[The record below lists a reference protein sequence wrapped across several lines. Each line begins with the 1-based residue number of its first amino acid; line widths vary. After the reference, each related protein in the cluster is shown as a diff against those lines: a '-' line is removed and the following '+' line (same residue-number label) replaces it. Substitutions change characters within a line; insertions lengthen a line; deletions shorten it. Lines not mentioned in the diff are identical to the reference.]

1 MVGHHNVF
9 IVKAKNRLRGKHMV
23 PHDKPHHLTGFFF
36 FLPCLIFLCL
46 IGLVLFTSPVSAAI
60 IHGTIYDLDL
70 TTLPKTVVDISTTPK
85 QRVVSSD
92 GTYAFT
98 VDKGTYVIR
107 AQHKDN
113 NTLLTTEEQI
123 VIKENGSY
131 VFDLFLLLSFESE
144 EEIAGDISID
154 VENLFVEEINRK
166 TYLIFGIVTVLVFCV
181 IYLFYKILRN
191 PERRRK
197 KDIET
202 DIESGNEQTG
212 ETGTPE
218 DEQLDDAV
226 GQQVLSALRQNEGRL
241 TQKELRK
248 NIPLSEA
255 KISLVLTDLETQGK
269 IRKIKKGRG
278 NIIVLSNGT
287 PKKEDAHE
295 EKQQS

>member
-1 MVGHHNVF
+1 MVT
-9 IVKAKNRLRGKHMV
+9 R
-23 PHDKPHHLTGFFF
+23 DKTHHLTGFFF
-36 FLPCLIFLCL
+36 FLLCL

-154 VENLFVEEINRK
+154 VENIFVEEINRK

-197 KDIET
+197 KDIEK

-218 DEQLDDAV
+218 DERLHDAV
-226 GQQVLSALRQNEGRL
+226 GQQVLSTLRQNEGRL

-295 EKQQS
+295 EKHQS